1 MAEFCR
7 GYLACLRAGERV
19 TAFATPIYYFEMA
32 GQTKTLLDRANSLYG
47 SEYAFDDIYPFVGG
61 CGE

>member
-1 MAEFCR
+1 M
-7 GYLACLRAGERV
+7 

>member
-32 GQTKTLLDRANSLYG
+32 GQKNSLDLEDLKCNQAY
-47 SEYAFDDIYPFVGG
+47 ELDKAV
-61 CGE
+61 